1 MMTERIMVRIKLQE
15 AHMGRTSSQV
25 KDRYNAKAYDEI
37 KLRVPK
43 GQKAAV
49 EAFARSRGLSTNALL
64 NALLREAMDVAQQD
78 WKGAGPAQEA
88 ETQAVETKAVEAK
101 VAETKVA
108 ETKAVEMQAV
118 ETKAVE
124 TKSVEPAVE
133 CWPGRRLMGKS
144 SGSYI
149 KNAVTGRPDTQ
160 GRSRGSGAAPGG

>member
-1 MMTERIMVRIKLQE
+1 
-15 AHMGRTSSQV
+15 MGRTSSQV

-64 NALLREAMDVAQQD
+64 NGLLREAMDVAQQD

-88 ETQAVETKAVEAK
+88 EAQAVEKKAAEAK
-101 VAETKVA
+101 VAEA
-108 ETKAVEMQAV
+108 KAVEKKAA

-124 TKSVEPAVE
+124 TKVAEAKVVEVQAVETKVAEPKAAEPAVE
-133 CWPGRRLMGKS
+133 CWPGRWLMGKS

-149 KNAVTGRPDTQ
+149 KNAVTGRPGT
-160 GRSRGSGAAPGG
+160 RGSETYKK